1 MKLIQTWGKVQRPWG
16 FEIRADYDDG
26 QGKIINE
33 VMNFDK
39 EPEQK
44 QIDLKLAEIQSRLEA
59 VKPELPIMEMVD
71 PEKESLKA
79 EIVTLKAQVASLR
92 KVVVK

>member
-16 FEIRADYDDG
+16 WELRCDWDD

-39 EPEQK
+39 EPDQK

-59 VKPELPIMEMVD
+59 VKPELPMAEMVD

-79 EIVTLKAQVASLR
+79 EIVTLKAQVASLQ

>member
-16 FEIRADYDDG
+16 IEIRADYSGD

-33 VMNFDK
+33 VMTFEK
-39 EPEQK
+39 EPDQK
-44 QIDLKLAEIQSRLEA
+44 QIDLKVAEIKSRLEA
-59 VKPELPIMEMVD
+59 VKPELPTMAMVD

-79 EIVTLKAQVASLR
+79 EIVTLKAQVASLQ

>member
-1 MKLIQTWGKVQRPWG
+1 MKLIQIWGKVQRPWG

-26 QGKIINE
+26 GKIINE
-33 VMNFDK
+33 VMTFEK
-39 EPEQK
+39 EPDEK
-44 QIDLKLAEIQSRLEA
+44 EIDLKAAEIQKRLEA
-59 VKPELPIMEMVD
+59 VKPELPTMAMVD

-79 EIVTLKAQVASLR
+79 EIVTLKAQVASLQ

>member
-16 FEIRADYDDG
+16 WELRCDFADG
-26 QGKIINE
+26 GKIINE

-39 EPEQK
+39 EPDQK
-44 QIDLKLAEIQSRLEA
+44 QIDLKVAEIQKRLEA
-59 VKPELPIMEMVD
+59 IKPELPMTEMVD

-79 EIVTLKAQVASLR
+79 EIVTLKAQVASLQ

>member
-1 MKLIQTWGKVQRPWG
+1 MKLIQTWGKCQRPWG
-16 FEIRADYDDG
+16 IEIRCDFSTPEG
-26 QGKIINE
+26 QIINE

-39 EPEQK
+39 EPDEK
-44 QIDLKLAEIQSRLEA
+44 EIDLKVAEIQKRLEA
-59 VKPELPIMEMVD
+59 IKPELPMTEMVD

-79 EIVTLKAQVASLR
+79 EIVTLKAQVASLQ